1 MTTYQNITSN
11 SDHFSQA
18 WRSLAKNQ
26 FWSGILLAVGVAT
39 NAIYAHA
46 PLAAFASLSGA
57 TLSRRRAVGVALSI
71 WFVNQ
76 AIGFGVRGYPLT
88 PVAFTW
94 GALMGIGTVLAV
106 MVASMRLGMNPNS
119 WLGYGRG
126 IVIATVLG
134 FAVYQSVIL
143 FAFPVL
149 ADGHLMGWGIV
160 GKLFL
165 KHLMWAGG
173 ITIFHSL
180 LLWRTVNRR
189 QSVI

>member
-1 MTTYQNITSN
+1 MTTYQNIKSN

-18 WRSLAKNQ
+18 WRSLAKSQ
-26 FWSGILLAVGVAT
+26 FWSGTLLAVGVAT

-46 PLAAFASLSGA
+46 PLAAFATLSGA

-106 MVASMRLGMNPNS
+106 LAASWRSNS
-119 WLGYGRG
+119 LQVRWVSYLRWMA
-126 IVIATVLG
+126 IATVLG

>member
-1 MTTYQNITSN
+1 MTTYQNIKSN
-11 SDHFSQA
+11 SDNFSMA
-18 WRSLAKNQ
+18 LRSLAKNQ
-26 FWSGILLAVGVAT
+26 FWSGTLLAVGVAT

-76 AIGFGVRGYPLT
+76 AIGFGLRGYPLT

-94 GALMGIGTVLAV
+94 GALMGIGTLLTV
-106 MVASMRLGMNPNS
+106 MVASLRPGMS
-119 WLGYGRG
+119 QVGWVSYLRG
-126 IVIATVLG
+126 MAIATVLG
-134 FAVYQSVIL
+134 FAVYQGLIL

-165 KHLMWAGG
+165 KHLMWASG